1 MTRRLMVRAAVL
13 ILVLASLVGLSSV
26 ALGRNYD
33 FPHLLIEARILE
45 DGTVQIRETRTVA
58 FEGRYTGLFQWIRL
72 NQGLEI
78 TDIHVGEPANPYQ
91 YNPSHDI
98 GPSCTYFAERRGNQ
112 MYIDWSFEA
121 ADEVRTF
128 VVSYTVHN
136 AVLAHD
142 DVAEFYYQFV
152 GSEWEKGVKEAEV
165 VLYLPPGAA
174 KDQIRAWG
182 HGPLHG
188 VVEIV
193 DNQTVRWIVDDL
205 PAETM
210 LEGRVAFPLSL
221 VLRAARR
228 TGEEALPKILEEETA
243 WAEEAN
249 RKRQAA
255 RRDIALATAIGLFA
269 IVAPVAL
276 WSRYGRAHK
285 ADFDG
290 DYYRELPADY
300 TPAELGVL
308 WNSGSVTTK
317 DFTATILDL
326 ARRRVISIIEEIRD
340 NKGMFK
346 KRTEV
351 DYVFT
356 KLEYEGVLK
365 LHEQSLLDFLFD
377 QAAGG
382 AGQIKLSEIEQ
393 FARKKKRTFAEFWR
407 GWQEEVK
414 LTAEDLNFFEK
425 PNRVRGGAVL
435 VGIGS
440 MILAMIAFVIGWLFS
455 GVALILASI
464 TLTITG
470 AALQRRSVRGQ
481 NDYVRW
487 KAFRRF
493 LLHFSELDRH
503 EVPSLI
509 IWEHYLVYAVTLGVA
524 QQVIKQLEI
533 VFPNLEDQNYRF
545 GYGWYYYH
553 LGSANSLNQGLS
565 SLTTKIEQSF
575 TQSIQAAVGQTS
587 SGSGMGGSFSGG
599 GGGGFGGG
607 GGGAR

>member
-1 MTRRLMVRAAVL
+1 M
-13 ILVLASLVGLSSV
+13 
-26 ALGRNYD
+26 
-33 FPHLLIEARILE
+33 
-45 DGTVQIRETRTVA
+45 
-58 FEGRYTGLFQWIRL
+58 
-72 NQGLEI
+72 
-78 TDIHVGEPANPYQ
+78 
-91 YNPSHDI
+91 
-98 GPSCTYFAERRGNQ
+98 
-112 MYIDWSFEA
+112 
-121 ADEVRTF
+121 
-128 VVSYTVHN
+128 
-136 AVLAHD
+136 
-142 DVAEFYYQFV
+142 
-152 GSEWEKGVKEAEV
+152 
-165 VLYLPPGAA
+165 
-174 KDQIRAWG
+174 
-182 HGPLHG
+182 
-188 VVEIV
+188 
-193 DNQTVRWIVDDL
+193 
-205 PAETM
+205 
-210 LEGRVAFPLSL
+210 
-221 VLRAARR
+221 
-228 TGEEALPKILEEETA
+228 
-243 WAEEAN
+243 
-249 RKRQAA
+249 
-255 RRDIALATAIGLFA
+255 ATAIGLFA